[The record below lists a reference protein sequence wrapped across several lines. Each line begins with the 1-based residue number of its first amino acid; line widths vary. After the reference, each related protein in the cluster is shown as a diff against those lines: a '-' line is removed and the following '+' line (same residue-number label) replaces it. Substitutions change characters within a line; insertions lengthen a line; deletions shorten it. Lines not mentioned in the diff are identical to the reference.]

1 VRSQALAVLLASSL
15 LAGCGDSET
24 GPGPARRPADA
35 GTAFL
40 TAIARHDGDAACRAM
55 TPAYARTFARDLVAA
70 RGAAPASCPKAFEG
84 SLAGTSL
91 TPSTG
96 GSRVVVAH
104 GDRATLAL
112 AIGGGTVTALVRRG
126 RDGIWRLVCCTSSQR
141 TGRRFAYRVPS
152 DSMRPTMLAGEVVIG
167 ARLRAMERPR
177 IGDVV
182 ALHPPAGASAE
193 RCADRASGPGTR
205 RMCARAEPSLAQT
218 VFLRRIVAG
227 PGDRV
232 ALRRG
237 RLVRNGRGVRE
248 RYARRCPAGA
258 TACDFAVAIR
268 VPTGSWYVLGDNRG
282 ASVDSRQ
289 FGPVARRALIGV
301 VDDP

>member
-1 VRSQALAVLLASSL
+1 MLLASSV
-15 LAGCGDSET
+15 LAGCGGDEA
-24 GPGPARRPADA
+24 GPGPSRRPADA

-40 TAIARHDGDAACRAM
+40 IAIARHDGDAACRAM
-55 TPAYARTFARDLVAA
+55 TPAYARTFARDLAAA
-70 RGAAPASCPKAFEG
+70 RGAPRTSCPKAFEA
-84 SLAGTSL
+84 SFAGTSL
-91 TPSTG
+91 APSTH

-104 GDRATLAL
+104 GGRATLAL

-126 RDGIWRLVCCTSSQR
+126 RDGVWRLVCCTRSQR

-152 DSMRPTMLAGEVVIG
+152 DSMRPTIMAGEVVLG
-167 ARLRAMERPR
+167 ARLRPRERPR
-177 IGDVV
+177 VGDVV
-182 ALHPPAGASAE
+182 ALHPSAG
-193 RCADRASGPGTR
+193 RCADPATGSGTR
-205 RMCARAEPSLAQT
+205 RMCARAKTSLARA
-218 VFLRRIVAG
+218 VFLKRIVAG

-237 RLVRNGRGVRE
+237 RLVRNGRRVRE
-248 RYARRCPAGA
+248 PYARPCVTAP
-258 TACDFAVAIR
+258 ACDFPVAIT
-268 VPTGSWYVLGDNRG
+268 VPAGTWYVLGDNRG